1 MTDEK
6 AKHFSTGKLGI
17 DQIPDFVLAE
27 LGLVYSYGEIKYTT
41 TLLYDDAVERLLNDI
56 VWTSALI
63 IQIEN
68 VLHAACV
75 EAVTINGFDTIIQSM
90 QQSSEY
96 TNESGTPTT
105 RKPSTSTNV
114 LGTLLTPISVK
125 QEIARAN
132 SLHTG
137 SPQKDI
143 EPYTLIKVGDAP
155 FVAKKLLS
163 LPWITITLQD
173 KYAVSYVSPVIL
185 DSVCSKILRE
195 LLARLSDTSRLRLE
209 GASLIVSARN
219 NWKLGTEWHEFIGS
233 AKRHFAYWCLGQ
245 DEDSESGINHLSHAI
260 WNLIALRYYQ
270 KTGGGVDDRPFDA
283 RLHAGMDEPITD
295 ADDILTKLADVQ
307 ARANAWKES
316 HA

>member
-27 LGLVYSYGEIKYTT
+27 LGLVYSYGEIKYGR
-41 TLLYDDAVERLLNDI
+41 D
-56 VWTSALI
+56 
-63 IQIEN
+63 
-68 VLHAACV
+68 
-75 EAVTINGFDTIIQSM
+75 
-90 QQSSEY
+90 
-96 TNESGTPTT
+96 
-105 RKPSTSTNV
+105 
-114 LGTLLTPISVK
+114 
-125 QEIARAN
+125 
-132 SLHTG
+132 
-137 SPQKDI
+137 
-143 EPYTLIKVGDAP
+143 
-155 FVAKKLLS
+155 
-163 LPWITITLQD
+163 
-173 KYAVSYVSPVIL
+173 
-185 DSVCSKILRE
+185 
-195 LLARLSDTSRLRLE
+195 
-209 GASLIVSARN
+209 
-219 NWKLGTEWHEFIGS
+219 NWMSGTEWHEFIGS